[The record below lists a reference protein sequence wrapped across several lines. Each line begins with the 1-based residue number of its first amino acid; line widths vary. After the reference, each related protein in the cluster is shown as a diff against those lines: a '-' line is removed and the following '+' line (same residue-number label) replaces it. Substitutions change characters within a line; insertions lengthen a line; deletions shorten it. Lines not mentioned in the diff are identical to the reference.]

1 MVDLALLADELTL
14 DEGLRLKPYVDTA
27 GKTTI
32 GVGRNL
38 TDDGISLEE
47 ARTLLTNDM
56 RGAIAD
62 CQAAF
67 PWWATLDD
75 VRQRVIVNL
84 CFNMGLATLQTFT
97 TFLRFMAANA
107 FGAAADD
114 LLGTKWA
121 GEVGQRAVRI
131 AAAIRTG
138 VV

>member
-1 MVDLALLADELTL
+1 MVDLALLADELTR
-14 DEGLRLKPYVDTA
+14 DEGLRLFPYIDTS

-38 TDDGISLEE
+38 TDDGISLDE
-47 ARTLLTNDM
+47 AHALLTNDM
-56 RGAIAD
+56 QASIAD
-62 CQAAF
+62 CQSAF

-84 CFNMGLATLQTFT
+84 CFNMGLTTLQTFT
-97 TFLRFMAANA
+97 TFLRFMTAKA

-121 GEVGQRAVRI
+121 SEVGQRAVRI

-138 VV
+138 IV